1 MSDLALTHGLTM
13 VSRCVRLSRRT
24 LDALIMSLVLPVML
38 MVLFVYLFGGAIQT
52 GGDYLTYVVPGVILL
67 SVGFA
72 SAQTAVSVAQDMHT
86 GVIDRFRSM
95 DIGGAA
101 VVFGHV
107 AASVLRNTVATV
119 LVFGVAL
126 AIGFRP
132 QAGPL
137 GWLGAVG
144 VLLAFML
151 ALSWLS
157 AAIGLLAG
165 NPESAAGFTFFVAF
179 LPYPSSAFVPI
190 DTMPSWLQ
198 GFATNQPI
206 SPVIETVRGLL
217 LDRPVGNNAAI
228 ALAWCAGILVVSA
241 IASALLFR
249 RRTA

>member
-52 GGDYLTYVVPGVILL
+52 GGKYLTYVVPGVILL

-101 VVFGHV
+101 LVFGHV

-132 QAGPL
+132 QAGLL
-137 GWLGAVG
+137 GWLGAAG

>member
-101 VVFGHV
+101 LVFGHV
-107 AASVLRNTVATV
+107 AASVLRNAVATV

>member
-67 SVGFA
+67 SAGFA

-101 VVFGHV
+101 LVFGHV
-107 AASVLRNTVATV
+107 AASVLRNAVATV

-126 AIGFRP
+126 AIWFRP

-217 LDRPVGNNAAI
+217 LDRPVGNNAVI

>member
-132 QAGPL
+132 QAGLL
-137 GWLGAVG
+137 GWLGAAG